1 MNALKRILGIVWLLL
16 GPVVLSL
23 LVMEA
28 IKKNTLPTSTT
39 NDILQWSIIIG
50 IFIPIAFGLVI
61 FGIYSLKGAYDL
73 ED

>member
-1 MNALKRILGIVWLLL
+1 MNALKRILGIVWLLM